1 MTQNHL
7 HQTGKYR
14 GSARQKIAYYVSILF
29 YVVQV
34 LLVFRFAFKLLGANP
49 ANRFVDLL
57 YSTTAHVTRYFEG
70 IFPEVYLENY
80 QLLHVFEPSSVIA
93 LVVLAVIATI
103 INRLLIGRDRAPAAP
118 VNHADSTAAP
128 PQNPD
133 HKPE

>member
-1 MTQNHL
+1 MSQN
-7 HQTGKYR
+7 TVNRTKGYR
-14 GSARQKIAYYVSILF
+14 GSGRQKVAYYVGIFF
-29 YVVQV
+29 YMIQL